1 MRVSWLCCSPFKSC
15 KSRPQTKALGRS
27 IRRNREVRDK
37 MHAFWNSARGKHFL
51 GRNGDLDHGLIR
63 QEVGILVLRERGV
76 CILTLNGRG
85 NLPPMNPPRR
95 TTGSEQYFR

>member
-1 MRVSWLCCSPFKSC
+1 
-15 KSRPQTKALGRS
+15 
-27 IRRNREVRDK
+27 

-95 TTGSEQYFR
+95 TTGSEQYFRHDGRGSRNRYSWWIERGPLDTCSW